1 MTRIDRHIAFR
12 MLANFGLL
20 FLLLYLFAV
29 VIDIILNLEAFSSI
43 AKETLPEDAGTIRHI
58 LTSGGMALGY
68 HLPQIFQFYAW
79 LWGLLA
85 IGAMAFT
92 VSQMS
97 RHRELVALLASGW
110 NLQRVALP
118 LILVTAGLGFI
129 QLLNQELVLPR
140 VAPLLLRTHS
150 QASQPGLR
158 SFPVPITVDSSR
170 RLLQAGA
177 FHPDTDELTQP
188 NFIERSPT
196 GLAVRRI
203 RADSAS
209 WDSDREG
216 WVLVNGV
223 ATTLERE
230 DSAVARAGRP
240 TQEVFVETDL
250 SPRILLMRRHGAL
263 AGMLSTVQIIDL
275 LDGPET
281 RESSALRR
289 SLWSRFVAVIVNILM
304 LLVALPFFLDRLPV
318 GLVQRTVTCA
328 AVVLPLYVVVA
339 AAMLVPL
346 PGLSPLLGVFLP
358 LVILLPLGMA
368 RFGWLRT

>member
-1 MTRIDRHIAFR
+1 M
-12 MLANFGLL
+12 
-20 FLLLYLFAV
+20 
-29 VIDIILNLEAFSSI
+29 
-43 AKETLPEDAGTIRHI
+43 
-58 LTSGGMALGY
+58 
-68 HLPQIFQFYAW
+68 
-79 LWGLLA
+79 
-85 IGAMAFT
+85 
-92 VSQMS
+92 
-97 RHRELVALLASGW
+97 
-110 NLQRVALP
+110 
-118 LILVTAGLGFI
+118 
-129 QLLNQELVLPR
+129 
-140 VAPLLLRTHS
+140 
-150 QASQPGLR
+150 
-158 SFPVPITVDSSR
+158 
-170 RLLQAGA
+170 
-177 FHPDTDELTQP
+177 
-188 NFIERSPT
+188 
-196 GLAVRRI
+196 
-203 RADSAS
+203 
-209 WDSDREG
+209 
-216 WVLVNGV
+216 
-223 ATTLERE
+223 
-230 DSAVARAGRP
+230 
-240 TQEVFVETDL
+240 ETDL